1 MKNYRENELKWY
13 VFAYLLLLIGIKSN
27 ELFSIDNTDCLTN
40 VEKLLPLTLLTGMI
54 CTLSFVFDCLY
65 PVNLKEKLLFLKFIT
80 TMPGKTIFTR
90 ISEGKIDDVRFE
102 IEKAQERYKEII
114 NNMPSDKKL
123 KEKYENSMWYPLYR
137 KYEKD
142 PRVEA
147 AQRDFLLCRDVYTTT
162 ITMLVLTAVGM
173 IFKIIQFSW
182 FPIGYLVAMLVLTS
196 FAAHSKAHR
205 FVNSVIAVDLNP
217 KSKKEKAT

>member
-13 VFAYLLLLIGIKSN
+13 VFAYLLLLIGIRSN

-40 VEKLLPLTLLTGMI
+40 VEKLLPLTLLAGMI

-147 AQRDFLLCRDVYTTT
+147 AQRDFLLCRDLYTTT
-162 ITMLVLTAVGM
+162 ITMFVLTGLGM
-173 IFKIIQFSW
+173 KFNFIQFSCL
-182 FPIGYLVAMLVLTS
+182 PIKYLVTMLFITNI
-196 FAAHSKAHR
+196 AAYFKAHR
-205 FVNSVIAVDLNP
+205 FVNSVIAADLINL
-217 KSKKEKAT
+217 KTKE

>member
-13 VFAYLLLLIGIKSN
+13 VFAYLLLLIGIRSN

-40 VEKLLPLTLLTGMI
+40 VEKLLPLTLLAGMI

-147 AQRDFLLCRDVYTTT
+147 AQRDFLLCRDLYTTT
-162 ITMLVLTAVGM
+162 ITMLVLTGLGM
-173 IFKIIQFSW
+173 KFNFIQFSCL
-182 FPIGYLVAMLVLTS
+182 PIKYLVTMLFITNI
-196 FAAHSKAHR
+196 AAYFKAHR
-205 FVNSVIAVDLNP
+205 CVNSVIAADLINL
-217 KSKKEKAT
+217 KTKE